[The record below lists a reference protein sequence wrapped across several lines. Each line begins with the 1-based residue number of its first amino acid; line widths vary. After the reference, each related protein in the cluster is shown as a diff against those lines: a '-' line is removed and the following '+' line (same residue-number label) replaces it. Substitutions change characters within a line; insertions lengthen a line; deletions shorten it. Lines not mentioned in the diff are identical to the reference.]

1 MKELGYLKKSVSFY
15 NDDFAYL
22 KELPGDNI
30 SDKMRNLIRKDM
42 KNKQMA
48 ELMFQNSNVNEDIVF
63 NLGSLQA
70 RCSFKSMYEV
80 SQFYKE
86 LGKFLSDDSRLDLI
100 STLVVM
106 YSDLKLEDLILDKIE
121 LG

>member
-1 MKELGYLKKSVSFY
+1 MKEVGVLKKSVSFY